1 MKKPTA
7 ITQRGKKTRAAI
19 LAAAEQLYGVKGY
32 EETSIVDITT
42 AADVALGTFYIYFPN
57 KKALFIEL
65 VDSLSSSLRHY
76 LAEKT
81 AGITDRMEIARL
93 GFIAFFEFLDA
104 HRHLYRIVRQADF
117 VDQACFRRYYE
128 AIAEPNM
135 RALEPAMKRGE
146 VRDADPEV
154 MAYCMMGIADF
165 VGMRWGLWEDK
176 KLPTS
181 VLADALAFIEGG
193 LGLSASEPTGDHHR
207 SRRSRTPDRPRSGL
221 PSTSSPRRAT
231 RRSDHPRRRRS

>member
-1 MKKPTA
+1 MKKPTP

-19 LAAAEQLYGVKGY
+19 LAAAEQLYGVQGY
-32 EETSIVDITT
+32 EGTSIVDITQ

-76 LAEKT
+76 LAERT
-81 AGITDRMEIARL
+81 AGITDRAEIGRL
-93 GFIAFFEFLDA
+93 GMIAFFEFLDE

-117 VDQACFRRYYE
+117 VDQECFRRYYR

-135 RALEPAMKRGE
+135 RALEPMVKRGE
-146 VRDADPEV
+146 IRRGDPEV

-165 VGMRWGLWEDK
+165 VGMRWGLWENK
-176 KLPTS
+176 KLAPA

-193 LGLSASEPTGDHHR
+193 MQPSDGPR
-207 SRRSRTPDRPRSGL
+207 QSRRSRTPERPRSA
-221 PSTSSPRRAT
+221 PAPRSSRGRATPKPGRPRPRR
-231 RRSDHPRRRRS
+231 S